1 MLKVEVLVLSHLQL
15 QEKQIGTD
23 NEKQFFSASTFLRCK
38 LISMIEKTNLYYFFI
53 TFDCLRIC
61 QKSYW

>member
-23 NEKQFFSASTFLRCK
+23 NEKQFFSASTFLHFK

-53 TFDCLRIC
+53 TLDC
-61 QKSYW
+61 